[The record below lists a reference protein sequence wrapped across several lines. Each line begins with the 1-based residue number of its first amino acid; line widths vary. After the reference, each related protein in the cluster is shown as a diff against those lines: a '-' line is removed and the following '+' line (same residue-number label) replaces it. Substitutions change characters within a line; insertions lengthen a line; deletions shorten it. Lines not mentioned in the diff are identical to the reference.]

1 MSNVSISSE
10 TDHSSEESA
19 DEASSSDETD
29 ANASWTRS
37 WESDRMND
45 KSSMQILVEW
55 VVSEDNY
62 ARWNNIRQ
70 DGPAAI
76 ENLCNEILHLLLAQG
91 ISHRSVADIRQAIQ
105 ELEEAMAKT
114 YDMLS
119 QRDLRGTV
127 LLRKCEP
134 AVQHA
139 ILYTSSSWLQSFLP
153 HTAVQN
159 QIILQKWP

>member
-1 MSNVSISSE
+1 MQAPTHTFASLSAVDSIESVDIEQTQSQIVSQKASNVSISSE

-70 DGPAAI
+70 DGPVAI
-76 ENLCNEILHLLLAQG
+76 
-91 ISHRSVADIRQAIQ
+91 
-105 ELEEAMAKT
+105 
-114 YDMLS
+114 
-119 QRDLRGTV
+119 
-127 LLRKCEP
+127 
-134 AVQHA
+134 
-139 ILYTSSSWLQSFLP
+139 
-153 HTAVQN
+153 
-159 QIILQKWP
+159 